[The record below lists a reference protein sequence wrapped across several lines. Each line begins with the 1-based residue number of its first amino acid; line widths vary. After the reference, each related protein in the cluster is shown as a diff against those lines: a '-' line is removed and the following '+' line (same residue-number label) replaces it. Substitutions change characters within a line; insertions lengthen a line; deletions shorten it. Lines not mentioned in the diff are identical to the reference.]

1 MNSLWSKCEL
11 ATTSL
16 SCDLVRTR
24 LADCRYSIATFSCG
38 VDMAAK
44 GSTFPKLLMSRVRDT
59 LDPRLT
65 LEKNVI
71 RFKDHMNDFDD
82 TNLSFCTDTQFSEN
96 FYRNKDQMSFSLMV
110 PELTLA
116 TTHS

>member
-11 ATTSL
+11 ATTPL

-38 VDMAAK
+38 VDMAAN

-71 RFKDHMNDFDD
+71 RFKYMNYFDG
-82 TNLSFCTDTQFSEN
+82 TNLSFCTYTQFSEN
-96 FYRNKDQMSFSLMV
+96 FCRNKDQMSFSLMV
-110 PELTLA
+110 P
-116 TTHS
+116 